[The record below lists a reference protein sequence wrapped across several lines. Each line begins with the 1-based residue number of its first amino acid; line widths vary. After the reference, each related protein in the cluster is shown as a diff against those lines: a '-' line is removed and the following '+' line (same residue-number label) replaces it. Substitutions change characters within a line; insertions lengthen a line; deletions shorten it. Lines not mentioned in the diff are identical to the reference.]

1 MRRKI
6 SAGHASFWQ
15 ARMLPISAAKRSRCR
30 AAPDCGPETGALR
43 CVRILIPIWAKRKKT
58 GWTKH
63 DNNALSQPVSLQ
75 EKFCLA
81 ASKKLRNSA
90 AFFFF
95 LRHSLFR
102 KEAGCSDLK
111 LIKRWCKS
119 WKNKQIQTAG
129 KDFQRNSC
137 FAKRTGQNDDVWMKR
152 WSEKVWTLR
161 DTKRENGQNSGEV
174 FSAKTQ
180 AKLWKTALQKGIVLF
195 SCGKNVNSGRKK

>member
-1 MRRKI
+1 
-6 SAGHASFWQ
+6 
-15 ARMLPISAAKRSRCR
+15 MLPISAAKRSRCR
-30 AAPDCGPETGALR
+30 AAPACGPETGALR
-43 CVRILIPIWAKRKKT
+43 CVRILILIWTKRKKT

-90 AFFFF
+90 AFFF
-95 LRHSLFR
+95 LRHSFFR

-129 KDFQRNSC
+129 KDFQRNSR
-137 FAKRTGQNDDVWMKR
+137 FAKRTGRNHDAWMKQ
-152 WSEKVWTLR
+152 WSGKSELCGT
-161 DTKRENGQNSGEV
+161 QSG
-174 FSAKTQ
+174 KTGRIQ
-180 AKLWKTALQKGIVLF
+180 AKSFPLKRSRSCEKLPFRRESYYFPVEKT
-195 SCGKNVNSGRKK
+195 